1 MISLFRHKYPKI
13 FRLFYRLQ
21 KMWSAEVKDN
31 KLVMTLVSPDGDEN
45 YPGTLTT
52 TVTYSLDDEGCFK
65 LDYSASTDKPTI
77 LNLTSHPYFNLAGHV
92 SFFNYKLIM

>member
-1 MISLFRHKYPKI
+1 
-13 FRLFYRLQ
+13 
-21 KMWSAEVKDN
+21 MWSAEVKDN

-52 TVTYSLDDEGCFK
+52 TVTYSLDDEGCLK